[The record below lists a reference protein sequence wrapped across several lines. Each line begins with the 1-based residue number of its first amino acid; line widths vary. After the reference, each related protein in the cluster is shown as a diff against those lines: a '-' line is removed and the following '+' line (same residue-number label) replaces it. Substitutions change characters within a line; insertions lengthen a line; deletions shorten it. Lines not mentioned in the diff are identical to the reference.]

1 VKRLHK
7 YLRVR
12 CPSGLAPSGSASER
26 EPLLVALHRHENQRA
41 TWEPAMRTVSIWKRI
56 GELGKAAAERVA
68 AQIEREPSLARIG
81 ELMQR

>member
-1 VKRLHK
+1 M
-7 YLRVR
+7 
-12 CPSGLAPSGSASER
+12 
-26 EPLLVALHRHENQRA
+26 Q
-41 TWEPAMRTVSIWKRI
+41 TVSICKRI